1 MALSR
6 AKTFVRPKTTPA
18 LQANQILI
26 LVGQKTKMAHEL
38 SCSRESQKINIEAC
52 CIAVGQNIFFMS
64 AFCKS

>member
-52 CIAVGQNIFFMS
+52 SCRAKPFL
-64 AFCKS
+64 